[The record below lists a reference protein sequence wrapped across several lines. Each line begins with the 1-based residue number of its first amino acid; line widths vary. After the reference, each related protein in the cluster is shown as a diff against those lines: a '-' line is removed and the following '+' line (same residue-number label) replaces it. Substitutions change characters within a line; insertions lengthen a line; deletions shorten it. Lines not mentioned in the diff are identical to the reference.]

1 MGDESNHE
9 TVCPDDVLFR
19 VLKAIANEKET
30 EIINQI
36 GEVNPNTMEIV
47 SGKWELED
55 HLSKT
60 GVNLSDNTVD
70 SLITSEVLYKSF
82 EKRINTNRKGKR
94 KLVNSSGNGKNGFE
108 STSGS
113 ETDGEQQQQQVT
125 ENKTV
130 AMYKFVGH
138 DRLYIA
144 VDSTTKEFISK
155 PSKFLIGTIHLR
167 RRQIFMIFDPYPPT
181 IGIPAKCL

>member
-1 MGDESNHE
+1 MLEQKSNPKKIEVIETHSISQEAFINLGDESNHE

-36 GEVNPNTMEIV
+36 GEVNANTMEIV
-47 SGKWELED
+47 TGKWELED

-60 GVNLSDNTVD
+60 GVNLSDNTGD
-70 SLITSEVLYKSF
+70 SLITSGVLYKSF
-82 EKRINTNRKGKR
+82 EKKRINTNKKGKR

-113 ETDGEQQQQQVT
+113 ETEGEQQQQQVT
-125 ENKTV
+125 EKKTV
-130 AMYKFVGH
+130 AMYKHVG
-138 DRLYIA
+138 
-144 VDSTTKEFISK
+144 
-155 PSKFLIGTIHLR
+155 
-167 RRQIFMIFDPYPPT
+167 
-181 IGIPAKCL
+181 